1 MFGMYMKP
9 VKNAEGNTINWI
21 NYKTGIRHLYFRMDA
36 DKKTA
41 SVAIEIKHPVEEER
55 LLMYEQFQAL
65 KNYFKD
71 ILEGDWEW
79 QQVFYDDDGSK
90 ASRIFAVL
98 KNVNIFNR
106 ECWPAIISFLK
117 EKIIKLD
124 TFWSDVKIHFES

>member
-9 VKNAEGNTINWI
+9 VKMLKETPL
-21 NYKTGIRHLYFRMDA
+21 TGSITNRYPAPYFRMDA
-36 DKKTA
+36 DKNCF
-41 SVAIEIKHPVEEER
+41 VARNKHPVEEER

-65 KNYFKD
+65 KI
-71 ILEGDWEW
+71 ILKIYWKDWEW

-106 ECWPAIISFLK
+106 ECWSLLF
-117 EKIIKLD
+117 
-124 TFWSDVKIHFES
+124 HFKRR